1 MKYEAVSGGSWA
13 GQSESSTRCLDVC
26 KYQMLSNS
34 RRVLWLTL
42 GTSCL
47 QSIQYKFHNK
57 NKTLLAFYTH
67 CMYFY
72 NLYVYWSAIPNL
84 PESAPKLGPHQRLWW
99 VMKGSISF
107 FCWINS
113 SSSSKSFLK
122 ALRIAGLV
130 LHLGSIYYIAGSGS
144 SRPDPCWWRGTQ
156 SPLPWV
162 GGCRLSSYSPC
173 PT

>member
-1 MKYEAVSGGSWA
+1 MVSYRGDIVVVVVVVAVDIVVA
-13 GQSESSTRCLDVC
+13 EPGQSESSTRCLDVC

-72 NLYVYWSAIPNL
+72 NLYVYWNAIPNL
-84 PESAPKLGPHQRLWW
+84 PDSAPKLGPH
-99 VMKGSISF
+99 
-107 FCWINS
+107 
-113 SSSSKSFLK
+113 
-122 ALRIAGLV
+122 
-130 LHLGSIYYIAGSGS
+130 
-144 SRPDPCWWRGTQ
+144 
-156 SPLPWV
+156 
-162 GGCRLSSYSPC
+162 
-173 PT
+173 